1 MFISGAN
8 LKVIQSAVQTLH
20 RISGLSEGAQ
30 AVVDANVLEYVPKL
44 LESAKAEVRKW
55 TWEILEALVCHETTA
70 RAAVECLL
78 SLLR

>member
-1 MFISGAN
+1 MFISARN
-8 LKVIQSAVQTLH
+8 FKVIQSAVQTLH

-30 AVVDANVLEYVPKL
+30 AAVDANVLEYVPKL
-44 LESAKAEVRKW
+44 LESANAQVRKW
-55 TWEILEALVCHETTA
+55 TCDMLEALARHETTA